1 MMLILCFY
9 SGHLCAALPKAIM
22 TMKKGEKVKLVVQP
36 QCMSFTTVTNCFMRG
51 FDTVHLDIESK
62 LHAFLIVYLI
72 GSLLL
77 NFNFRPSSG
86 KMMLADAFGQEGKD
100 ASDAIHPVPPNS
112 TLHIDLE
119 LISFK
124 PVIDVTGDAKVFKK
138 IMKEGEGS
146 LVANE
151 GATVTSKYSD
161 IGKIK
166 LGWSFLQSDI
176 SLGSKMKLVRQ
187 I

>member
-1 MMLILCFY
+1 MMPILCFY
-9 SGHLCAALPKAIM
+9 SGHLCAALPKATM
-22 TMKKGEKVKLVVQP
+22 TMKRGEKVKLVVQP

-51 FDTVHLDIESK
+51 FGTVHLDIESK
-62 LHAFLIVYLI
+62 LHAFLVVYLI

-161 IGKIK
+161 IGKIN
-166 LGWSFLQSDI
+166 LG
-176 SLGSKMKLVRQ
+176 
-187 I
+187 